1 MSLLEAVRSAL
12 VAIWTHRL
20 RSVLTM
26 LGIIIGVAAVIFLV
40 AVGNGVQSSVN
51 TTLTKVAD
59 LITVAPLFPNVPGG
73 VSRDLTD
80 ADAVALRN
88 SARAP
93 DIASVTPV
101 ITGVTLVETPTTVSR
116 SNVVG
121 TAELWFEVNNRTL
134 KAGLFFD
141 DAQARSGARVLVI
154 GRKAASDLL
163 GGDSAAVVGQTLRIN
178 HQSFKV
184 IGLLDSA
191 SESDDNTVVMP
202 LSTARRFVFGSG
214 DQLNEVI
221 IRATQAAAVTSARD
235 QVIDILSERH
245 RITDPAKRDFEANIL
260 AGQLTALNRILGVL
274 TTFTASVAAI
284 SLLVGGIGV
293 LNIMLVSVTERTRE
307 IGIRKAVG
315 ATRRAI
321 LEQFLIE
328 SIVLAGAG
336 GVIGIGAG
344 VGLSALAITI
354 APSFGDTFEGFT
366 PAVSIPSIVTSF
378 AISLTIGLLAGGYPA
393 NRAAR
398 LPPIHALRYE

>member
-12 VAIWTHRL
+12 VALWTHRL

-51 TTLTKVAD
+51 DTLAKVAD
-59 LITVAPLFPNVPGG
+59 VITVVSLSGNVSGG

-80 ADAVALRN
+80 SDAVALRN
-88 SARAP
+88 SAQAP

-101 ITGVTLVETPTTVSR
+101 INGRRLVETPATLSLT
-116 SNVVG
+116 NVVG
-121 TAELWFEVNNRTL
+121 STELWFEVNNRTL
-134 KAGLFFD
+134 KAGSFFD
-141 DAQARSGARVLVI
+141 DTQVRSGARVLVI

-178 HQSFKV
+178 RQNFKV
-184 IGLLDSA
+184 IGLLESD
-191 SESDDNTVVMP
+191 SESADNTVVMP
-202 LSTARRFVFGSG
+202 LSTARRVVFGSG
-214 DQLNEVI
+214 DSLNEVI
-221 IRATQAAAVTSARD
+221 VRATEAAVVTSARD

-245 RITDPAKRDFEANIL
+245 RITDPAKRDFEVNIL
-260 AGQLTALNRILGVL
+260 ASALTALNRTLGVL

-284 SLLVGGIGV
+284 SLFVGGIGV

-321 LEQFLIE
+321 LKQFLIE

-336 GVIGIGAG
+336 GVIGIGIG
-344 VGLSALAITI
+344 IGLSALATTI
-354 APSFGDTFEGFT
+354 APSFGETFEGFT
-366 PAVSIPSIVTSF
+366 PTVSILSIATSF
-378 AISLTIGLLAGGYPA
+378 AISLAIGLLAGGYPA

>member
-1 MSLLEAVRSAL
+1 MSLMEAVRIAL
-12 VAIWTHRL
+12 VAVRTNRL

-51 TTLTKVAD
+51 KTLTEVAD
-59 LITVAPLFPNVPGG
+59 LITVVPVSLNVPGG

-88 SARAP
+88 SAQAP

-101 ITGVTLVETPTTVSR
+101 ITGGTLVETPTTVSHP
-116 SNVVG
+116 NVVG
-121 TAELWFEVNNRTL
+121 STERWFEVNNRTL
-134 KAGLFFD
+134 KAGSFFG
-141 DAQARSGARVLVI
+141 DAQVHSGARVLVI

-178 HQSFKV
+178 HQSFTV

-191 SESDDNTVVMP
+191 SESADNTVVMP
-202 LSTARRFVFGSG
+202 LSTARRFVFGAG
-214 DQLNEVI
+214 DALNEVI
-221 IRATQAAAVTSARD
+221 VRATHAAAVTSARD
-235 QVIDILSERH
+235 QVINILSERH
-245 RITDPAKRDFEANIL
+245 RITNPAKRDFEANIL
-260 AGQLTALNRILGVL
+260 AGELTALNHTLDVL
-274 TTFTASVAAI
+274 TTFAASVAAI
-284 SLLVGGIGV
+284 SLFVGGIGV
-293 LNIMLVSVTERTRE
+293 LNVMLVSVTERTRE
-307 IGIRKAVG
+307 IGIRRAVG

-336 GVIGIGAG
+336 GLIGIGVG
-344 VGLSALAITI
+344 IGLSALATTIT
-354 APSFGDTFEGFT
+354 PYFGDTFGGFT
-366 PAVSIPSIVTSF
+366 PTVSIPSTVTSF
-378 AISLTIGLLAGGYPA
+378 AISLAIGLLAGAYPA

-398 LPPIHALRYE
+398 TPPIHALRHE